1 MKYLKKYILFLEQE
15 DITSDDITSTSDN
28 KINVENDKV
37 NQESLDMIKK
47 DLETYRSKKS
57 VVENIFND
65 LTKSDTEIDD
75 ELEKNVFNN
84 QRIANERNKYLGE
97 LVSLYKLK
105 RRTDK
110 ISLSIETDN
119 GRATETKRQ
128 IADLIERF
136 NELENQEQKV
146 KVDTQRKK
154 SEEYLKELNSKINDN
169 KKEFALSEKNY
180 EKKKEDFE
188 KMMKVEEEKI
198 KNLQK

>member
-1 MKYLKKYILFLEQE
+1 MKYLKKYILFLEQDE
-15 DITSDDITSTSDN
+15 TSDDITSTTDN
-28 KINVENDKV
+28 NLNDENDKV

-57 VVENIFND
+57 VVESIFND

-75 ELEKNVFNN
+75 ELQKNVFNN

-110 ISLSIETDN
+110 ISMAIETDK
-119 GRATETKRQ
+119 GRVTETQRQ
-128 IADLIERF
+128 INDLIDRF
-136 NELENQEQKV
+136 NQLENVEQKV
-146 KVDTQRKK
+146 KVDEQRKK

-169 KKEFALSEKNY
+169 KKEFSLSEKNY
-180 EKKKEDFE
+180 QKKKEDFE
-188 KMMKVEEEKI
+188 KMMQVEEEKI